1 MCVCD
6 NVCVSDIY
14 IYYIYIIQC
23 MPPTLAALTSSTYTF
38 GQMFV
43 PELCR
48 FASAFEAEAASMA
61 GLTAELFHL
70 LDAQG
75 L

>member
-1 MCVCD
+1 M
-6 NVCVSDIY
+6 CVSDIY
-14 IYYIYIIQC
+14 IYYIYIYIIQC

-61 GLTAELFHL
+61 GPTTVPFLP
-70 LDAQG
+70 G
-75 L
+75 VC

>member
-1 MCVCD
+1 
-6 NVCVSDIY
+6 
-14 IYYIYIIQC
+14 

-48 FASAFEAEAASMA
+48 FASASEAEAASMA
-61 GLTAELFHL
+61 GPTTVPFLP
-70 LDAQG
+70 G
-75 L
+75 VC